1 MLFRGSNAVG
11 YSAYPDNVVEVFV
24 KYAIEAGMD
33 IFRIFDSLNYI
44 DNLRFG
50 MEVIRKAG
58 GVVEGVMCYTGDLTK
73 PDEQTVGLHSS
84 LGAHQDLKYTVFST
98 AKIE

>member
-11 YSAYPDNVVEVFV
+11 YSAYPDNVVEAFV
-24 KYAIEAGMD
+24 KHTIEAGMD

-44 DNLRFG
+44 ENLRFG

-58 GVVEGVMCYTGDLTK
+58 GVVEGVMCYTGDLTN
-73 PDEQTVGLHSS
+73 PDDTVGALSCFNIHCS
-84 LGAHQDLKYTVFST
+84 LQANYCLK
-98 AKIE
+98 I